1 MKQELWWRA
10 LGIKLDIAQY
20 NTIEGI
26 FGAQPLET
34 YPKNLQLIGPFVQ
47 LWTSIFQLN
56 SPHFICHNLKIL

>member
-1 MKQELWWRA
+1 MKKIEISSSPDLTVKTATIKWLIGQ
-10 LGIKLDIAQY
+10 LGVKLDIAQY

-47 LWTSIFQLN
+47 L
-56 SPHFICHNLKIL
+56 